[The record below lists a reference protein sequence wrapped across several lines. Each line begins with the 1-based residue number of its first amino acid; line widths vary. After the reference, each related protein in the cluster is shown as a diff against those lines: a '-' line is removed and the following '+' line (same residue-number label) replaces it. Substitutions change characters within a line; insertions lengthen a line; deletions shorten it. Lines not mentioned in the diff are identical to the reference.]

1 MRGEAK
7 SLYRQLVHESGHF
20 YVCGDVTMAEHV
32 LQTLKM
38 IVQSEANM
46 TAEQVENY
54 MLQLRVRFWF
64 IFSLYLCQ
72 INTIV
77 VFFNTRINCI
87 L

>member
-1 MRGEAK
+1 MRVEAK
-7 SLYRQLVHESGHF
+7 SLYRQLVQDNGHF

-54 MLQLRVRFWF
+54 MLQLRVRF
-64 IFSLYLCQ
+64 LYISHLLTLC
-72 INTIV
+72 
-77 VFFNTRINCI
+77 
-87 L
+87 